1 MRPETRTDHELVADC
16 ARRDENA
23 LAALYDR
30 HGKVAYSIALR
41 VVRDPGLA
49 EDAVQEAFLA
59 VWKQA
64 ATYDAKLA
72 KPSTWILTIVHR
84 RAVDHVRRN
93 VRHGEIAQRVA
104 TFEAPGIV
112 EGVDETA
119 GIRES
124 RRSVQQALA
133 TLPAA
138 ERRVLELAY
147 WAGLSQSEIATEL
160 GIPAGT
166 VKSRTF
172 TALARLRAALEAPEQ
187 TLEAPRQTPE
197 PLEQTPELVAA

>member
-30 HGKVAYSIALR
+30 HGKAAYGIALR
-41 VVRDPGLA
+41 IVRDPGLA

-64 ATYDAKLA
+64 ATYDARLA
-72 KPSTWILTIVHR
+72 KPATWILTIVHR
-84 RAVDHVRRN
+84 RAVDHVRRS
-93 VRHGEIAQRVA
+93 VRHGEIAERAATLETPVVA
-104 TFEAPGIV
+104 V
-112 EGVDETA
+112 GVDEA
-119 GIRES
+119 VVIRES

-133 TLPAA
+133 TLPVS
-138 ERRVLELAY
+138 ERNALELAY
-147 WAGLSQSEIATEL
+147 WGGLSQSQIAAQL

-172 TALARLRAALEAPEQ
+172 AALAHLRTALATTEER
-187 TLEAPRQTPE
+187 
-197 PLEQTPELVAA
+197 VAA

>member
-1 MRPETRTDHELVADC
+1 MRPNPRTDHELVADC

-30 HGKVAYSIALR
+30 HGKVAYGVALR
-41 VVRDPGLA
+41 IVRDPGLA

-64 ATYDAKLA
+64 ATYDATLA

-84 RAVDHVRRN
+84 RAVDHVRRS
-93 VRHGEIAQRVA
+93 VRHGEIAERVA
-104 TFEAPGIV
+104 TLETPGV
-112 EGVDETA
+112 VVGVDEAAAT
-119 GIRES
+119 RET
-124 RRSVQQALA
+124 RRRVQTALA
-133 TLPAA
+133 TLPAT
-138 ERRVLELAY
+138 ERSALELAY
-147 WAGLSQSEIATEL
+147 WGGMSQSQIATQL

-172 TALARLRAALEAPEQ
+172 AALAHLRTALEA
-187 TLEAPRQTPE
+187 
-197 PLEQTPELVAA
+197 LEQTPELAAA

>member
-1 MRPETRTDHELVADC
+1 MRPETRTDYELVADC

-41 VVRDPGLA
+41 IVRDPGLA

-64 ATYDAKLA
+64 ARYDARLA

-84 RAVDHVRRN
+84 RAVDHVRRS
-93 VRHGEIAQRVA
+93 VRHGEIAERVA
-104 TFEAPGIV
+104 PFETPDVVG
-112 EGVDETA
+112 GVDEA
-119 GIRES
+119 AVIRES
-124 RRSVQQALA
+124 RRDVQRALA
-133 TLPAA
+133 TLPAG
-138 ERRVLELAY
+138 ERNTLELAY
-147 WAGLSQSEIATEL
+147 WGGLSQSQIAAQL

-172 TALARLRAALEAPEQ
+172 AALAHLRTALEA
-187 TLEAPRQTPE
+187 TPE
-197 PLEQTPELVAA
+197 RVAA